1 MDTLLKNTNMAFWN
15 VLLSK
20 RWRRIIGYCGWS
32 IRILPHLMLGTA
44 HGLCIMYPKWKWHRN
59 DSGFDPGH
67 YDFYSLC
74 NLLHALPRNNRY
86 WLIHWFWKKNH
97 KMGRRRVYNITT
109 YSRSGPTDFLLPF
122 IQYLSKASF
131 TRYSLG
137 LILEGTVNTRFLLI
151 LSSLVRFCNVSPSSL
166 PSVIPM

>member
-1 MDTLLKNTNMAFWN
+1 MCC
-15 VLLSK
+15 LSK

-44 HGLCIMYPKWKWHRN
+44 HGLYIMYPKWKWHRN

-74 NLLHALPRNNRY
+74 NLLHALQGTIDTG
-86 WLIHWFWKKNH
+86 WSTDFGKKNH

-137 LILEGTVNTRFLLI
+137 LILEGTVNTRFLFI

-166 PSVIPM
+166 PYVIPM